1 MKIVKLK
8 EPYDKNAI
16 VDSPIVLALGFFD
29 GVHRGHQEVIKRA
42 IEKGKSLGVKVA
54 VMTFDRHPKII
65 FQNIDGE
72 KFKYLTMLDEKL
84 EHFKNLGVDIAYVVK
99 FDENLAYLS
108 PQDFIDKYVVGLH
121 AICVVAG
128 QDYTYGKHDIANM
141 DTISDFAKG
150 RFEIITV
157 DHLQRNDQKI
167 SSTQI
172 RKDLD
177 SGNVE
182 AANLLLGY
190 QYENHGTVEHGFK
203 RGRKIGFPTLNVSI
217 PKNERIL
224 GEGVYAVKVK
234 IDKDNLWY
242 EGMASIGHN
251 ETFGD
256 DLEKT
261 VEINLFN
268 FDKSVYGEKV
278 IVKWYKFLREM
289 VKFDSVEELIDQLN
303 KDKRDTEVFFGDLKK
318 ISTYRVALLIFCL
331 KLLTNPIN

>member
-157 DHLQRNDQKI
+157 DHLQRNNQKI

-234 IDKDNLWY
+234 IDKDNSWY

-268 FDKSVYGEKV
+268 FDKSVYGEEV

-318 ISTYRVALLIFCL
+318 
-331 KLLTNPIN
+331 N

>member
-1 MKIVKLK
+1 MEIVKLK

-29 GVHRGHQEVIKRA
+29 GVHRGHQKVIKRA

-182 AANLLLGY
+182 AANSLLGY

-203 RGRKIGFPTLNVSI
+203 RGKKIGFPTLNVSI

-242 EGMASIGHN
+242 EGMASIGYN

-303 KDKRDTEVFFGDLKK
+303 KDKRDTEVFFEDSKK
-318 ISTYRVALLIFCL
+318 
-331 KLLTNPIN
+331 N

>member
-1 MKIVKLK
+1 MEIVKLK

-29 GVHRGHQEVIKRA
+29 GVHRGHQKVIKRA

-182 AANLLLGY
+182 AANSLLGY

-203 RGRKIGFPTLNVSI
+203 RGKKIGFPTLNVSI

-261 VEINLFN
+261 LEINLFN

-303 KDKRDTEVFFGDLKK
+303 KDKRDTEVFFEDLKK
-318 ISTYRVALLIFCL
+318 
-331 KLLTNPIN
+331 N

>member
-128 QDYTYGKHDIANM
+128 QDYIYGKHDIANM

-157 DHLQRNDQKI
+157 DHLQRNNQKI

-234 IDKDNLWY
+234 IDKDNSWY

>member
-1 MKIVKLK
+1 
-8 EPYDKNAI
+8 
-16 VDSPIVLALGFFD
+16 
-29 GVHRGHQEVIKRA
+29 
-42 IEKGKSLGVKVA
+42 
-54 VMTFDRHPKII
+54 
-65 FQNIDGE
+65 
-72 KFKYLTMLDEKL
+72 
-84 EHFKNLGVDIAYVVK
+84 
-99 FDENLAYLS
+99 
-108 PQDFIDKYVVGLH
+108 
-121 AICVVAG
+121 
-128 QDYTYGKHDIANM
+128 M

-303 KDKRDTEVFFGDLKK
+303 KDKRDTEVFFEDLKK
-318 ISTYRVALLIFCL
+318 
-331 KLLTNPIN
+331 N

>member
-157 DHLQRNDQKI
+157 DHLQRNNQKI

-234 IDKDNLWY
+234 IDKDNSWY

-251 ETFGD
+251 ETIGD

-318 ISTYRVALLIFCL
+318 
-331 KLLTNPIN
+331 N

>member
-54 VMTFDRHPKII
+54 VMTFDRHPKTI

-157 DHLQRNDQKI
+157 DHLQRNNQKI

-234 IDKDNLWY
+234 IDKDNSWY

-318 ISTYRVALLIFCL
+318 
-331 KLLTNPIN
+331 N

>member
-157 DHLQRNDQKI
+157 DHLQRNNQKI

-234 IDKDNLWY
+234 IDKDNSWY

-318 ISTYRVALLIFCL
+318 S
-331 KLLTNPIN
+331 

>member
-16 VDSPIVLALGFFD
+16 VNSPIVLALGFFD

-234 IDKDNLWY
+234 IDKDNSWY

-318 ISTYRVALLIFCL
+318 
-331 KLLTNPIN
+331 N

>member
-84 EHFKNLGVDIAYVVK
+84 KHFKNLGVDIAYVVK

-318 ISTYRVALLIFCL
+318 
-331 KLLTNPIN
+331 N

>member
-1 MKIVKLK
+1 MEIVKLK

-29 GVHRGHQEVIKRA
+29 GVHRGHQKVIKRA

-182 AANLLLGY
+182 AANSLLGY

-318 ISTYRVALLIFCL
+318 
-331 KLLTNPIN
+331 N

>member
-84 EHFKNLGVDIAYVVK
+84 KHFKNLGVDIAYVVK

-234 IDKDNLWY
+234 VDKDNSWY

-268 FDKSVYGEKV
+268 FDKSVYGEKI

-303 KDKRDTEVFFGDLKK
+303 KDKRDTEAFFGDLKK
-318 ISTYRVALLIFCL
+318 
-331 KLLTNPIN
+331 N

>member
-150 RFEIITV
+150 RFEVITV
-157 DHLQRNDQKI
+157 DHLQRNNQKI

-234 IDKDNLWY
+234 IDKDNSWY

-318 ISTYRVALLIFCL
+318 
-331 KLLTNPIN
+331 N

>member
-1 MKIVKLK
+1 MEIVKLK

-157 DHLQRNDQKI
+157 DHLQRNNKKI

-303 KDKRDTEVFFGDLKK
+303 KDKRDTEVFFEDLKK
-318 ISTYRVALLIFCL
+318 
-331 KLLTNPIN
+331 N

>member
-1 MKIVKLK
+1 MKIGKLK

-108 PQDFIDKYVVGLH
+108 PQDFMDKYVVGLH

-157 DHLQRNDQKI
+157 DHLQRNNQKI

-234 IDKDNLWY
+234 IDKDNSWY

-318 ISTYRVALLIFCL
+318 
-331 KLLTNPIN
+331 N

>member
-8 EPYDKNAI
+8 KPYDKNAI

-157 DHLQRNDQKI
+157 DHLQRNNQKI

-234 IDKDNLWY
+234 IDKDNSWY

-303 KDKRDTEVFFGDLKK
+303 KHKIDTEVFFGDLKK
-318 ISTYRVALLIFCL
+318 
-331 KLLTNPIN
+331 N

>member
-65 FQNIDGE
+65 FQNIVGE

-141 DTISDFAKG
+141 DTISDFAKE

-318 ISTYRVALLIFCL
+318 
-331 KLLTNPIN
+331 N

>member
-157 DHLQRNDQKI
+157 DHLQRNNQKI

-234 IDKDNLWY
+234 IDKDNSWY

-303 KDKRDTEVFFGDLKK
+303 KDKRDTEVFFGNLKK
-318 ISTYRVALLIFCL
+318 
-331 KLLTNPIN
+331 N

>member
-203 RGRKIGFPTLNVSI
+203 RGRKIGFPTLNISI

-318 ISTYRVALLIFCL
+318 
-331 KLLTNPIN
+331 N

>member
-157 DHLQRNDQKI
+157 DHLQRNNQKI

-172 RKDLD
+172 RKNLD

-234 IDKDNLWY
+234 IDKDNSWY

-318 ISTYRVALLIFCL
+318 
-331 KLLTNPIN
+331 N

>member
-1 MKIVKLK
+1 MEIVKLK

-29 GVHRGHQEVIKRA
+29 GVHRGHQKVIKRA

-177 SGNVE
+177 SRNVE

-303 KDKRDTEVFFGDLKK
+303 KDKRDTEVFFEDLKK
-318 ISTYRVALLIFCL
+318 
-331 KLLTNPIN
+331 N

>member
-1 MKIVKLK
+1 MEIVKLK

-42 IEKGKSLGVKVA
+42 IEKGKSLGVKGA

-268 FDKSVYGEKV
+268 FDKSIYGEKV

-303 KDKRDTEVFFGDLKK
+303 KDKRDTEVFFEDLKK
-318 ISTYRVALLIFCL
+318 
-331 KLLTNPIN
+331 N

>member
-1 MKIVKLK
+1 MEIVKLK

-29 GVHRGHQEVIKRA
+29 GVHRGHQKVIKRA

-54 VMTFDRHPKII
+54 VMTFDKHPKII

-182 AANLLLGY
+182 AANSLLGY

-203 RGRKIGFPTLNVSI
+203 RGKKIGFPTLNVSI

-303 KDKRDTEVFFGDLKK
+303 KDKRDTEVFFEDLKK
-318 ISTYRVALLIFCL
+318 
-331 KLLTNPIN
+331 N

>member
-157 DHLQRNDQKI
+157 DHLQRNNQKI

-234 IDKDNLWY
+234 IDKDNSWY

-303 KDKRDTEVFFGDLKK
+303 KDKRDTEVFFGDMKK
-318 ISTYRVALLIFCL
+318 
-331 KLLTNPIN
+331 N

>member
-1 MKIVKLK
+1 MEIVKLK

-289 VKFDSVEELIDQLN
+289 VEFDSVEELIDQLN

-318 ISTYRVALLIFCL
+318 
-331 KLLTNPIN
+331 N

>member
-157 DHLQRNDQKI
+157 DHLQRNNQKI

-234 IDKDNLWY
+234 IDKDNSWY

-303 KDKRDTEVFFGDLKK
+303 KNKRDTEVFFGDLKK
-318 ISTYRVALLIFCL
+318 
-331 KLLTNPIN
+331 N

>member
-1 MKIVKLK
+1 MEIVKLK

-29 GVHRGHQEVIKRA
+29 VVHRGHQEVIKRA

-303 KDKRDTEVFFGDLKK
+303 KDKRDTEVFFEDLKK
-318 ISTYRVALLIFCL
+318 
-331 KLLTNPIN
+331 N

>member
-8 EPYDKNAI
+8 EPYNKNAI

-157 DHLQRNDQKI
+157 NHLQRNNQKI

-234 IDKDNLWY
+234 IDKDNSWY

-318 ISTYRVALLIFCL
+318 
-331 KLLTNPIN
+331 N

>member
-1 MKIVKLK
+1 MEIVKLK

-29 GVHRGHQEVIKRA
+29 GVHRGHQKVIKRA

-182 AANLLLGY
+182 AANSLLGY

-303 KDKRDTEVFFGDLKK
+303 KDKRDTEVFFEDLKK
-318 ISTYRVALLIFCL
+318 
-331 KLLTNPIN
+331 N

>member
-234 IDKDNLWY
+234 VDKDNSWY

-268 FDKSVYGEKV
+268 FDKSVYGEKI

-303 KDKRDTEVFFGDLKK
+303 KDKRDTEAFFGDLKK
-318 ISTYRVALLIFCL
+318 
-331 KLLTNPIN
+331 N

>member
-157 DHLQRNDQKI
+157 DHLQRNNQKI

-190 QYENHGTVEHGFK
+190 QYENHGTIEHGFK

-234 IDKDNLWY
+234 IDKDNSWY

-318 ISTYRVALLIFCL
+318 
-331 KLLTNPIN
+331 N

>member
-1 MKIVKLK
+1 MEIVKLK

-177 SGNVE
+177 SGNVG

-303 KDKRDTEVFFGDLKK
+303 KDKRDTEVFFEDLKK
-318 ISTYRVALLIFCL
+318 
-331 KLLTNPIN
+331 N

>member
-84 EHFKNLGVDIAYVVK
+84 KHFKNLGVDIAYVVK

-157 DHLQRNDQKI
+157 DHLQRNNQKI

-234 IDKDNLWY
+234 IDKDNSWY

-268 FDKSVYGEKV
+268 FDKSVYGEKI

-318 ISTYRVALLIFCL
+318 
-331 KLLTNPIN
+331 N

>member
-157 DHLQRNDQKI
+157 DHLQRNNQKI

-234 IDKDNLWY
+234 IDKDNSWY

-256 DLEKT
+256 DLKKT

-318 ISTYRVALLIFCL
+318 
-331 KLLTNPIN
+331 N

>member
-278 IVKWYKFLREM
+278 TVKWYKFLREM

-318 ISTYRVALLIFCL
+318 
-331 KLLTNPIN
+331 N

>member
-1 MKIVKLK
+1 MEIVKLK

-29 GVHRGHQEVIKRA
+29 GVHRGHQKVIKRA

-54 VMTFDRHPKII
+54 VMTFNRHPKII

-182 AANLLLGY
+182 AANSLLGY

-303 KDKRDTEVFFGDLKK
+303 KDKRDTEVFFEDLKK
-318 ISTYRVALLIFCL
+318 
-331 KLLTNPIN
+331 N

>member
-121 AICVVAG
+121 VICVVAG

-157 DHLQRNDQKI
+157 DHLQRNNQKI

-234 IDKDNLWY
+234 IDKDNSWY

-318 ISTYRVALLIFCL
+318 
-331 KLLTNPIN
+331 N

>member
-84 EHFKNLGVDIAYVVK
+84 KHFKNLGVDIAYVVK

-157 DHLQRNDQKI
+157 DHLQRNNQKI

-234 IDKDNLWY
+234 IDKDNSWY
-242 EGMASIGHN
+242 EGMTSIGHN

-318 ISTYRVALLIFCL
+318 
-331 KLLTNPIN
+331 N

>member
-1 MKIVKLK
+1 MEIVKLK

-84 EHFKNLGVDIAYVVK
+84 EYFKNLGVDIAYVVK

-303 KDKRDTEVFFGDLKK
+303 KDKRDTEVFFEDLKK
-318 ISTYRVALLIFCL
+318 
-331 KLLTNPIN
+331 N

>member
-42 IEKGKSLGVKVA
+42 IEKGKSLDVKVA

-157 DHLQRNDQKI
+157 DHLQRNNQKI

-234 IDKDNLWY
+234 IDKDNSWY

-318 ISTYRVALLIFCL
+318 
-331 KLLTNPIN
+331 N